1 MKETSPDEPYIDRL
15 RSWAQSKVHGGNRS
29 TARRPTPN
37 TNPDLLPITN
47 NHAIRTTSTLDTS
60 ASSHNGKG
68 NDRSLFQPS
77 NSRVGVGVDAND
89 GTGGSSSSSSPDNGP
104 HNGPGGGLPG
114 SKSPQASRKGSQ
126 LDSGPPSRNEK
137 SENGTD
143 TDADADADAGKDRS
157 KDKPNVLRRF
167 LLVFKKVIFHS
178 WINVLLVFV
187 PVGIAVNFVPGISPG
202 VIFAMNAIAIIPLA
216 GLLSHATET
225 VAHRFG
231 DAIGALMNVT
241 FGNAVELI
249 ILYVI
254 ARHVPGRWLVGRE
267 WSLSSLLLLRHEPVF
282 PHPVRPPIWNLYTVA
297 NQFCSMYVR
306 LAKVIKTR
314 YRREKPFWAL
324 SNQIASH
331 ILDP

>member
-47 NHAIRTTSTLDTS
+47 NPTNRTNSTLDTS
-60 ASSHNGKG
+60 ASSHNPDISDHGVLK
-68 NDRSLFQPS
+68 SS
-77 NSRVGVGVDAND
+77 TSHVGLGFDVDAKQ
-89 GTGGSSSSSSPDNGP
+89 GPGGISSSP
-104 HNGPGGGLPG
+104 HNGPRNG
-114 SKSPQASRKGSQ
+114 SRGAGVSADPSPQASRKGSQ
-126 LDSGPPSRNEK
+126 LDSGPPSQNEK
-137 SENGTD
+137 SEPD
-143 TDADADADAGKDRS
+143 QGKG
-157 KDKPNVLRRF
+157 KDKPNVFRRF
-167 LLVFKKVIFHS
+167 ALVFRKVIFHS
-178 WINVLLVFV
+178 WINLLLVFV
-187 PVGIAVNFVPGISPG
+187 PVGIAVNFVPGMSPG
-202 VIFAMNAIAIIPLA
+202 VIFAMNAIAIVPLA

-254 ARHVPGRWLVGRE
+254 ARHVLGNWPCRGVDGTCRLPPCLWDVQDA
-267 WSLSSLLLLRHEPVF
+267 SF
-282 PHPVRPPIWNLYTVA
+282 ARPSRLPIMGDSYTVA
-297 NQFCSMYVR
+297 NQLYSMYVR

-314 YRREKPFWAL
+314 SRREKPSTGIIK
-324 SNQIASH
+324 SNRV
-331 ILDP
+331 PYP